1 MEWTDVSLVKICFGE
16 LKKGDCFEFANI
28 YFIKIKDNLAFDIIN
43 NIATDFQ
50 ENQQVIY
57 KNCELVV
64 Y

>member
-1 MEWTDVSLVKICFGE
+1 MEWTDVSLVKVCFGE

-43 NIATDFQ
+43 NIATVFQ